1 MAEVEADLED
11 LQAVS
16 DSVAE
21 YFCEDPNKFKL
32 DDCCSIFNEF
42 CKKFK
47 RAMQV
52 GVQLRIT
59 FKKNQTKQSLVW

>member
-1 MAEVEADLED
+1 MAELEADLKE

-32 DDCCSIFNEF
+32 DDCCSVFNEF

-52 GVQLRIT
+52 SLHKN
-59 FKKNQTKQSLVW
+59 KK